1 MEMTDAQLKAFA
13 WVGIFYTVDT
23 VFNLVNKILRIK

>member
-13 WVGIFYTVDT
+13 WVGVYCVIDT
-23 VFNLVNKILRIK
+23 VFNLVNKILRSK